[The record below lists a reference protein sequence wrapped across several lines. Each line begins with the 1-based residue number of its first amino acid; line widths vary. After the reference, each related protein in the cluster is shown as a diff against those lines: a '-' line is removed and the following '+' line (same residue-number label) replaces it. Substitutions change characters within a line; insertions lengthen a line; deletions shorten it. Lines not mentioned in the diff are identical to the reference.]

1 MIGKFE
7 EIALLALV
15 KAGPRSHAAK
25 VYKVLEDTQ
34 KKPPAFAALYT
45 ALDRMATKKLVTE
58 EKDGADKRAKRLF
71 TISAE
76 GRRALSEA
84 LAASRAI
91 EQKIPVGGLAHA

>member
-25 VYKVLEDTQ
+25 VYQVIEDTQ
-34 KKPPAFAALYT
+34 AKPPAFAALYT
-45 ALDRMATKKLVTE
+45 ALDRMAAKGLVTE
-58 EKDGADKRAKRLF
+58 AKDAADKRAKRLF

-76 GRRALSEA
+76 GQQALRDAVNATRSIEA
-84 LAASRAI
+84 LL
-91 EQKIPVGGLAHA
+91 PGGGLAHA